1 MCCGKKR
8 ATLATQSRGMA
19 QPSRGPEPE
28 MLAFQYVGDTSLTA
42 TGSITGKTY
51 RFAAKGAI
59 QLVHRQDASRLRD
72 VPNLIQVD

>member
-8 ATLATQSRGMA
+8 AALADHSRGMA
-19 QPSRGPEPE
+19 QPSPAPAPD
-28 MLAFQYVGDTSLTA
+28 MIAFQYVGDTSLTA

-59 QLVHRQDASRLRD
+59 QLIHRQDAARLRD
-72 VPNLIQVD
+72 VPNLIQMD